1 MRKTMQNKKQR
12 QIADKLDERL
22 MKRIRRSRALIA
34 KELPELIEKDQRL
47 HDAMQERTPSGAL
60 RRAIHSSKILLPDLA
75 ERAQTDMDT
84 LDAFLTGDRP
94 LTSDIIDRL
103 SKILKLKLGSIGSR
117 EKSRPPKAG

>member
-1 MRKTMQNKKQR
+1 MQKRKPRENGG
-12 QIADKLDERL
+12 KLSDAL
-22 MKRIRRSRALIA
+22 MKKLRRSRKLIA

-47 HDAMQERTPSGAL
+47 TDAMDEPTTSGAL

-84 LDAFLTGDRP
+84 LDAFLTGERP

-103 SKILKLKLGSIGSR
+103 TKILKLKLEAIGS
-117 EKSRPPKAG
+117 K